1 MHTPLAFPSF
11 CFFFCPISIELFVFF
26 FLFQAFYGTKGLLL
40 LEKSGISREC
50 HVCFDIVRNVV
61 FCFIILL
68 LLFCISV
75 NRFCR
80 MRLSNDGNEKWNE
93 LKWILFECELRVEKV
108 F

>member
-1 MHTPLAFPSF
+1 MHTPLTYPLFLLLFLPNFDRIVSF
-11 CFFFCPISIELFVFF
+11 FF
-26 FLFQAFYGTKGLLL
+26 FLFQAFYGTKGLLVV

-75 NRFCR
+75 NRFCL
-80 MRLSNDGNEKWNE
+80 MRLSNDRNEK
-93 LKWILFECELRVEKV
+93 
-108 F
+108 

>member
-1 MHTPLAFPSF
+1 MHTPLAYPLFLPLFLPNFDRIVRLFFPVS
-11 CFFFCPISIELFVFF
+11 
-26 FLFQAFYGTKGLLL
+26 GLLRNEGTVTIL

-80 MRLSNDGNEKWNE
+80 MRLSNDSNEKWNE
-93 LKWILFECELRVEKV
+93 LK
-108 F
+108 